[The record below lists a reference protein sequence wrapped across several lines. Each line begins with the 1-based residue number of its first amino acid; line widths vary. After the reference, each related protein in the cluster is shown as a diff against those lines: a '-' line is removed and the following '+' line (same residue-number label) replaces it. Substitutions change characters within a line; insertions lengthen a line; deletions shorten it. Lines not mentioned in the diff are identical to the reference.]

1 MLDPDVLEILQD
13 PEVGGGVAFK
23 VKRKTTTRILGG
35 DKTTEEVFDLTGSI
49 QPQDKSIQSSTA
61 EDLKTEIIVVRA
73 PFAFQTGSN
82 SGKTIIQT
90 DIIVWKGASW
100 RVTRVDDWSEWG
112 YSTAYATK
120 DMG

>member
-35 DKTTEEVFDLTGSI
+35 DETTEEVFDLTGSI

>member
-1 MLDPDVLEILQD
+1 MLDPDVLETLQD
-13 PEVGGGVAFK
+13 PEVGGGVAFQ
-23 VKRKTTTRILGG
+23 VKRRTITRDVGT
-35 DKTTEEVFDLTGSI
+35 DTPSDETFDVTGSI
-49 QPQDKSIQSSTA
+49 QPQEKGIQSSTA

-82 SGKTIIQT
+82 NGKSVIET
-90 DIIVWKGASW
+90 DEILWKGSVW

-112 YSTAYATK
+112 FSTAYATK